1 MAGPG
6 LTPVDPNP
14 SQLDTLSKAHTEIID
29 YIKARLG
36 DSMIDVELNAED
48 YRIAIKQS
56 LIRYRQRAE
65 HSVEESFAFLDLI
78 PDTQEYFL
86 PKEVMSVKQVF
97 RRGLGGLTNATQF
110 EPFSSG
116 FLNTYMLVAGR
127 VGGLTNYELF
137 VDYQK
142 LTMTMFGG
150 YITFNYNEATKKLVI
165 HRRMPGEYSVE
176 SVLLWIYNY
185 KPDQVIL
192 NDTRSFPWIQDY
204 AYSMCKHM
212 VGEAREKF
220 AQINGPQGGSALNG
234 TAMKTEA
241 KAEMDQLL
249 VDLGMYVDGSVPL
262 GFIIG

>member
-1 MAGPG
+1 MAGAG
-6 LTPVDPNP
+6 HIQPNP
-14 SQLDTLSKAHTEIID
+14 DQLESLSQAQTDIIE
-29 YIKARLG
+29 YTKARLG
-36 DSMIDVELNAED
+36 DSMIDLELNKED
-48 YRIAIKQS
+48 YSLAIKQA

-65 HSVEESFAFLDLI
+65 HSVEESFAFLDLV

-86 PKEVMSVKQVF
+86 PKEVMSVKQIF
-97 RRGLGGLTNATQF
+97 RRGLGGLANATQF

-127 VGGLTNYELF
+127 VGGLINYELF

-165 HRRMPGEYSVE
+165 HRRMPGESSVE

-204 AYSMCKHM
+204 AYAFCKYSL
-212 VGEAREKF
+212 GEAREKY
-220 AQINGPQGGSALNG
+220 ATINGPQGGSSLNG
-234 TAMKTEA
+234 TAMKAEA
-241 KAEMDQLL
+241 KAEMDQLI
-249 VDLGMYVDGSVPL
+249 VDLGQYVDGSVPL
-262 GFIIG
+262 SFIIG